1 MDRLISLAAV
11 AVLSSLV
18 FAGCTT
24 GSGNARLE
32 NLADIPPTTVDGR
45 NPQVFPGVLTVQEG
59 ASPSAVRYIF
69 HTHGMG
75 KTDAKSVLIEPVTAA
90 LREAG
95 YTRETIPVEPTW
107 DDAPTARVHD
117 FEGEALSCEGGAA
130 KQPPCRYDHFG
141 QYRVDRFLHAD
152 GVSRVVV
159 YSYLWHDDL
168 WRLQRPFLAHDL
180 AGLQTGFAG
189 WTAGSL
195 TRELKT
201 SIVNEGLSDVAAYL
215 GPAGGALKEG
225 MSSAVCIM
233 LREAAGRP
241 VTTSE
246 HNSTISLSPSDCL
259 DDRGAQALLERD
271 ARISFIS
278 HSLGSRMLFYVLSA
292 PSSKSPQQ
300 EALLAP
306 GAPRRE
312 AQAPGTPTK
321 ALVATRKATDTFF
334 MAANQLSLL
343 GIAEVKGA
351 QATSPGVTGTAPAAA
366 REAPVPGCPKSLPGF
381 LTADCRA
388 PKDSETRKAQKS
400 GMSMSAQ
407 NAIDDI
413 RQLKVIGFFDPGD
426 ILGYSLMGGRTG
438 QGPSDISFISVLHRN
453 TPQILRLGSNP
464 LVAHDNE
471 LALQTLARPGVGHPR
486 AHHAPPYPRDRPT
499 EVFMSPNAMAM
510 IFCGARSDPQG
521 RLTPNACPSRR

>member
-1 MDRLISLAAV
+1 MDQPFCLVAAV
-11 AVLSSLV
+11 ILSGLIIS
-18 FAGCTT
+18 GCTT
-24 GSGNARLE
+24 TQHQAKLE
-32 NLADIPPTTVDGR
+32 NPADIRQGVDL
-45 NPQVFPGVLTVQEG
+45 PGILMASGG
-59 ASPSAVRYIF
+59 AQPSVRYVF

-75 KTDAKSVLIEPVTAA
+75 MTDAKSVLIRPVTLA
-90 LREAG
+90 LQQAG
-95 YTRETIPVEPTW
+95 YTPETTPAESRWI
-107 DDAPTARVHD
+107 DAPTARVHE

-130 KQPPCRYDHFG
+130 LQPPCSYDHFG

-168 WRLQRPFLAHDL
+168 WRLQEPFLAHDL
-180 AGLQTGFAG
+180 EGLRSGFAG

-241 VTTSE
+241 VTTAE
-246 HNSTISLSPSDCL
+246 HNSTISLGPSDCL

-271 ARISFIS
+271 PRISFIS
-278 HSLGSRMLFYVLSA
+278 HSLGSRMLFDVLSA
-292 PSSKSPQQ
+292 PSSKTPQQ
-300 EALLAP
+300 EALPTLEAP
-306 GAPRRE
+306 GKETPS
-312 AQAPGTPTK
+312 PGTPTK
-321 ALVATRKATDTFF
+321 ALVATRKVTDTFF

-343 GIAEVKGA
+343 GIAEVKGP
-351 QATSPGVTGTAPAAA
+351 QATSSGVTGTAPAAA

-400 GMSMSAQ
+400 GMSMFAQ
-407 NAIDDI
+407 NAIDDT

-438 QGPSDISFISVLHRN
+438 QGPKDISFISVLHRN

-510 IFCGARSDPQG
+510 IFCGAKADPAG
-521 RLTPNACPSRR
+521 RLTPDTCPSR

>member
-32 NLADIPPTTVDGR
+32 SLADIPPTTVDGVI
-45 NPQVFPGVLTVQEG
+45 PQVFPGVLTDQEG

-95 YTRETIPVEPTW
+95 YTLETTPAEPIW
-107 DDAPTARVHD
+107 DDAPTAKVHE
-117 FEGEALSCEGGAA
+117 FEGEALSCEGSAA
-130 KQPPCRYDHFG
+130 DRPPCLYDHFG

-152 GVSRVVV
+152 GKRRVVV
-159 YSYLWHDDL
+159 YNYLWHDDL

-241 VTTSE
+241 VTTAQ
-246 HNSTISLSPSDCL
+246 HNSAISLSPSDCL
-259 DDRGAQALLERD
+259 DETSADSLLERG

-278 HSLGSRMLFYVLSA
+278 HSLGSRMLFDVLSA
-292 PSSKSPQQ
+292 PSSGKTPT
-300 EALLAP
+300 EAN
-306 GAPRRE
+306 RT
-312 AQAPGTPTK
+312 PGTPTK

-343 GIAEVKGA
+343 GIAEVKGP
-351 QATSPGVTGTAPAAA
+351 QATSPGVTGTGSPAV

-400 GMSMSAQ
+400 GMSMTAQ
-407 NAIDDI
+407 IALDAP
-413 RQLKVIGFFDPGD
+413 RPLKVVGFFDPGD
-426 ILGYSLMGGRTG
+426 ILGYSLVGGRTG
-438 QGPSDISFISVLHRN
+438 QGPTDISFISVLHRN
-453 TPQILRLGSNP
+453 TPQILKLGSNP
-464 LVAHDNE
+464 LEAHDNE
-471 LALQTLARPGVGHPR
+471 LALETLPAPGAGQSR
-486 AHHAPPYPRDRPT
+486 AHQAPPYPRDRPT
-499 EVFMSPNAMAM
+499 EVFKSPNAMAM
-510 IFCGARSDPQG
+510 IFCGASSDPQG
-521 RLTPNACPSRR
+521 RLIPGKCLSR